1 MLLHCIF
8 LKRRCSIYLNSPI
21 RKSLLRRSDSVLL
34 AEAERRHEIMKR
46 SIQQYVV
53 QENQVGLSN
62 QEQFLF
68 KSMIKQFHQTIHE
81 AHTPT
86 EPN

>member
-1 MLLHCIF
+1 M
-8 LKRRCSIYLNSPI
+8 
-21 RKSLLRRSDSVLL
+21 LL

-46 SIQQYVV
+46 NIQQYVV

-68 KSMIKQFHQTIHE
+68 NSMIKQFHQTMHE
-81 AHTPT
+81 AHTPN
-86 EPN
+86 EPDSF